1 MSESTEGN
9 GSVEAEERPSPR
21 QGVRPGEPPEAFA
34 RSGVEPPP
42 PVPKRP
48 LYKRPV
54 PVIIFSI
61 IVIAGIVIGVLWW
74 LHARQ
79 YEETDDAFIEAD
91 VTQVSPRV
99 AGHVDHVYITD
110 NQLVHQGDKLVDL
123 DPRDLQAKVNEAK
136 AAVVATEK
144 QLQQSKDNAAGM
156 QASVGAAKA
165 AEEAAQTEANRA
177 HNELARYE
185 HLNSQAVTEQQMINL
200 RAAAASGDANLAAA
214 KQRTVVAQAN
224 VSSAEAQVQV
234 SQAQV
239 DQAQA
244 SLNEADL
251 QLSYT
256 KISAPITGRI
266 TNRSVNPG
274 DYVQVGQSLLALVPQ
289 DVYVIANYKETQLDL
304 MKPGQDADFTVDAF
318 PGHVFHGK
326 VDSIQRGSGAA
337 FSLLPPEN
345 ATGNYVKVV
354 QRVPVK
360 ITFDSSGYQLG
371 PGMSVVPK
379 VKVR

>member
-1 MSESTEGN
+1 
-9 GSVEAEERPSPR
+9 
-21 QGVRPGEPPEAFA
+21 
-34 RSGVEPPP
+34 
-42 PVPKRP
+42 
-48 LYKRPV
+48 
-54 PVIIFSI
+54 
-61 IVIAGIVIGVLWW
+61 
-74 LHARQ
+74 
-79 YEETDDAFIEAD
+79 
-91 VTQVSPRV
+91 VSPRV

-110 NQLVHQGDKLVDL
+110 NQLVQQGDKLVDL

-256 KISAPITGRI
+256 KISAPITGRV

-304 MKPGQDADFTVDAF
+304 MKPGQDVDFTVDAF

-360 ITFDSSGYQLG
+360 IVFDGPLDPRYALG
-371 PGMSVVPK
+371 PGMSVEPA